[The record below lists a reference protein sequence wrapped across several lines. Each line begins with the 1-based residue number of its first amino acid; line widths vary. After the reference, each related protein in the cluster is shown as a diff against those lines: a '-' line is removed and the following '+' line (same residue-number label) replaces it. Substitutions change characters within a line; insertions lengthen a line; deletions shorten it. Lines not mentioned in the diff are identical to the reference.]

1 MFALNAVVYVVRTGS
16 FRFQFIFSDVLGSTS
31 ETPSPQNEQSLAFGA
46 KATIVLIK
54 ILYVICSG
62 F

>member
-1 MFALNAVVYVVRTGS
+1 VRTGS